1 MGLTLSTFNAI
12 YLTFTIIF
20 LSGLLIKDCIEDKDK
35 ESR

>member
-20 LSGLLIKDCIEDKDK
+20 LGSLLIKDYIKDKDK